1 MNLKSIND
9 CYTLENGMK
18 IPCLGFGTYNA
29 KNGDNLEIIRTAI
42 RAGYRYFDTASLY
55 ETERVLGQAIRE
67 SGIPR
72 EEFFIVSKA
81 WIDER
86 GYDEVKA
93 AMDRSLQ
100 RLQMDY
106 VDLYLIHWPKS
117 SLEETDWKE
126 RDAATWRAME
136 EMCEAGKTRG
146 LGLSNFLPN
155 HIDAILEH
163 AKLKPQVDQLE
174 IHPGYSQEA
183 AVAYGQAKG
192 IRMQA
197 WSPLA
202 RGSMIDNEMLSVF
215 TEKYGK
221 STAQICLRFL
231 IQKGIIPLVKSS
243 TMERMKEN
251 MDIFDFEISTEDM
264 QILSC
269 MPQNTWKGE
278 HPEFK
283 IPTKR
288 SNFNQ

>member
-1 MNLKSIND
+1 MVNSVND
-9 CYTLENGMK
+9 CYILENGMK
-18 IPCLGFGTYNA
+18 IPVLGFGTY
-29 KNGDNLEIIRTAI
+29 KMGDRDLEILKDAI
-42 RAGYRYFDTASLY
+42 QAGYRYFDTASIY
-55 ETERVLGQAIRE
+55 ETERVLGQAIKE

-72 EEFFIVSKA
+72 EEFFIATKA

-86 GYDEVKA
+86 GYEEVKA
-93 AMDRSLQ
+93 ALDRSLE

-126 RDAATWRAME
+126 RDIQTWQAME
-136 EMCEAGKTRG
+136 EMCDAGKVRG

-155 HIDAILEH
+155 HLDVILEH

-183 AVAYGQAKG
+183 AVAYGQSKG

-197 WSPLA
+197 WSPLG
-202 RGSMIDNEMLSVF
+202 RGDMVHNEVMAMF
-215 TEKYGK
+215 AEKYGK
-221 STAQICLRFL
+221 SAAQICLRFL

-243 TMERMKEN
+243 SPERMKEN
-251 MDIFDFEISTEDM
+251 LDVFDFEISTEDM

-269 MPQNTWKGE
+269 MPQTTWRGE

-283 IPTKR
+283 IPTKK
-288 SNFNQ
+288 SNRNQ

>member
-1 MNLKSIND
+1 MNSIND
-9 CYTLENGMK
+9 CYTLENGTK

-29 KNGDNLEIIRTAI
+29 KGGDNLEIIKTAI
-42 RAGYRYFDTASLY
+42 EAGYRYFDTASFY

-72 EEFFIVSKA
+72 EEFFIATKA

-93 AMDRSLQ
+93 AMDRSLE

-106 VDLYLIHWPKS
+106 VDMYLIHWPKA
-117 SLEETDWKE
+117 SLEEADWKE
-126 RDAATWRAME
+126 RDVLTWRGME
-136 EMCEAGKTRG
+136 EMHEAGKAKG

-155 HIDAILEH
+155 HLDVILEN
-163 AKLKPQVDQLE
+163 AKIKPQVDQLE
-174 IHPGYSQEA
+174 SHPGYSQEA
-183 AVAYGQAKG
+183 AVAYGQSKG

-197 WSPLA
+197 WSPLG
-202 RGSMIDNEMLSVF
+202 RGKMIENEVLIRF
-215 TEKYGK
+215 AEKYGK
-221 STAQICLRFL
+221 TPAQICLRFS

-243 TMERMKEN
+243 TMERMKQN
-251 MDIFDFEISTEDM
+251 MDVFDFEISTEDI

-269 MPQNTWKGE
+269 MPQNVWSGE

-283 IPTKR
+283 IPAKK

>member
-1 MNLKSIND
+1 MVNSFND

-18 IPCLGFGTYNA
+18 IPVLGFGTY
-29 KNGDNLEIIRTAI
+29 KMGGSSDLEVLKGAI
-42 RAGYRYFDTASLY
+42 KAGYRYFDTASIY
-55 ETERVLGQAIRE
+55 ETERVLGQAIKE

-72 EEFFIVSKA
+72 EEFFIVTKA

-86 GYDEVKA
+86 GYREVQA

-106 VDLYLIHWPKS
+106 LDLYLIHWPKS
-117 SLEETDWKE
+117 SLKETDWKE
-126 RDAATWRAME
+126 RDIETWRAME
-136 EMCEAGKTRG
+136 ELCMAGKVRG

-155 HIDAILEH
+155 HLDVIMKY

-183 AVAYGQAKG
+183 AVAYGQSKG
-192 IRMQA
+192 VRMQA
-197 WSPLA
+197 WSPLG
-202 RGSMIDNEMLSVF
+202 RGDTIHNEMMSMF

-221 STAQICLRFL
+221 SASQICLRFL

-243 TMERMKEN
+243 SIEHMKQNMEV
-251 MDIFDFEISTEDM
+251 FDFELSTEDM

-269 MPQNTWKGE
+269 MPQTIWRGE

-283 IPTKR
+283 IPVKA

>member
-1 MNLKSIND
+1 MNPIND
-9 CYTLENGMK
+9 CYTLENGIK

-29 KNGDNLEIIRTAI
+29 KGGDNLEIIKTAI
-42 RAGYRYFDTASLY
+42 EAGYRYFDTASFY

-72 EEFFIVSKA
+72 EEFFIATKA

-93 AMDRSLQ
+93 AMDRSLE

-106 VDLYLIHWPKS
+106 VDMYLIHWPKA
-117 SLEETDWKE
+117 SLEESDWKE
-126 RDAATWRAME
+126 RDVLTWRGME
-136 EMCEAGKTRG
+136 EMYEAGKTKG

-155 HIDAILEH
+155 HLDVILEN
-163 AKLKPQVDQLE
+163 AKIKPQVDQLE

-183 AVAYGQAKG
+183 AVAYGQSKG

-197 WSPLA
+197 WSPLG
-202 RGSMIDNEMLSVF
+202 RGKMIENEVLTRF
-215 TEKYGK
+215 AEKYGK
-221 STAQICLRFL
+221 TPAQICLRFS

-243 TMERMKEN
+243 TMERMKQN

-269 MPQNTWKGE
+269 MPQNVWSGE
-278 HPEFK
+278 HPEFN
-283 IPTKR
+283 IPAKK

>member
-1 MNLKSIND
+1 MVNNYYI
-9 CYTLENGMK
+9 LENGMK
-18 IPCLGFGTYNA
+18 IPALGFGTY
-29 KNGDNLEIIRTAI
+29 KMGDRDLEILKDAI
-42 RAGYRYFDTASLY
+42 QAGYRYFDTASIY
-55 ETERVLGQAIRE
+55 ETERVLGQAIKE

-72 EEFFIVSKA
+72 EEFFIVTKA

-86 GYDEVKA
+86 GYEEVKA
-93 AMDRSLQ
+93 ALNRSLE

-126 RDAATWRAME
+126 RDIQTWQAME

-155 HIDAILEH
+155 HMDVILEH
-163 AKLKPQVDQLE
+163 ARIKPQVDQLE

-183 AVAYGQAKG
+183 AVAYGQSKG

-197 WSPLA
+197 WSPLG
-202 RGSMIDNEMLSVF
+202 RGNMIDNEIISMF
-215 TEKYGK
+215 AKKYGK
-221 STAQICLRFL
+221 TPAQICLRFL

-243 TMERMKEN
+243 SLERMREN
-251 MDIFDFEISTEDM
+251 RDVFDFEISTEDI

-269 MPQNTWKGE
+269 MPQTTWMGL
-278 HPEFK
+278 HPEFHTPDK
-283 IPTKR
+283 K

>member
-1 MNLKSIND
+1 MVNSLND

-18 IPCLGFGTYNA
+18 IPVLGFGTY
-29 KNGDNLEIIRTAI
+29 KMGDNDLEILKNAI
-42 RAGYRYFDTASLY
+42 EAGYRYFDTASIY
-55 ETERVLGQAIRE
+55 ETERVLGKAIRE

-72 EEFFIVSKA
+72 EEFFIATKA

-86 GYDEVKA
+86 GYEEVKA
-93 AMDRSLQ
+93 AMDRSLE

-126 RDAATWRAME
+126 RDIRTWRAME
-136 EMCEAGKTRG
+136 ELCAVGKARG

-155 HIDAILEH
+155 HLDVILEH

-183 AVAYGQAKG
+183 AVAYGQRKG

-197 WSPLA
+197 WSPLG
-202 RGSMIDNEMLSVF
+202 RGDMVHNEVMTIF
-215 TEKYGK
+215 AEKYGK
-221 STAQICLRFL
+221 SAAQICLRFL
-231 IQKGIIPLVKSS
+231 IQKEIIPLVKSS
-243 TMERMKEN
+243 SMERMKEN
-251 MDIFDFEISTEDM
+251 LDVFDFEISTEDM

-269 MPQNTWKGE
+269 MPQTTWRGE

-283 IPTKR
+283 IPVKA
-288 SNFNQ
+288 SNINQ